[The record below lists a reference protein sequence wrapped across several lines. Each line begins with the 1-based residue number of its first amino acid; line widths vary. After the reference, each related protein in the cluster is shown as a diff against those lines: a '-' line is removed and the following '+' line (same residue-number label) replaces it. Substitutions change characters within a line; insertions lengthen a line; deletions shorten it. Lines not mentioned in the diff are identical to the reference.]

1 MGCLGV
7 REILSQQAVGSQVPL
22 LPARG
27 CSDQP
32 KLSTGGWLCGTG
44 NQGTQVKRSLP
55 RSEGGLVAEL
65 DLSNL

>member
-1 MGCLGV
+1 MFKTYLALLMGCLGV

-32 KLSTGGWLCGTG
+32 KLSTGGGSVGQETRAPKSKEVC
-44 NQGTQVKRSLP
+44 QGQRV
-55 RSEGGLVAEL
+55 G
-65 DLSNL
+65 